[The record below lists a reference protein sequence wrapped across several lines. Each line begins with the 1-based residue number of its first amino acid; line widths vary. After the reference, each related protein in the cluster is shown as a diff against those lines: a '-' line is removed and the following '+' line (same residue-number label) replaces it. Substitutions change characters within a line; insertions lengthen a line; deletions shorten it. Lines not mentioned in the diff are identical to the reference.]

1 MLLED
6 LQLVLKVA
14 ELNSITA
21 AASKLDIST
30 ASASTALKRVESALG
45 TKLFIRTTRNL
56 RLSSAGERYLPKCED
71 ALQTLAQAK
80 LQLKADQDIIDGEL
94 RVAIS
99 SDLGRNVVAPWV
111 SELMQDYPELGIRL
125 NLSDSV
131 TDFYRDSVDVA
142 LRYVSAGALDDQY
155 LYGYKI
161 CDVPHVLC
169 ASPDY
174 LKQYGA
180 PKHPDDLLSHTGVL
194 YQLHDT
200 THDMWAFSKAKRE
213 YKIKM
218 NSKHIAND
226 GDMVRRWCI
235 DGKGLA
241 LKSCLDVSADLLS
254 GDLVPVMQDF
264 RPTPTELWLVMPCKQ
279 SINPATRLLK
289 EKLKKNC
296 NEFITYL
303 TEKQILDS

>member
-30 ASASTALKRVESALG
+30 ASASTALKRVETALG
-45 TKLFIRTTRNL
+45 AKLFIRSTRNL
-56 RLSSAGERYLPKCED
+56 RLSSAGERYLPKCEE
-71 ALQTLAQAK
+71 ALHTLAQAK
-80 LQLKADQDIIDGEL
+80 QQLKTEQDIIDGEL
-94 RVAIS
+94 RVAVS
-99 SDLGRNVVAPWV
+99 SDLGRNLVAPWISDLV
-111 SELMQDYPELGIRL
+111 QDYPDLGIRL

-142 LRYVSAGALDDQY
+142 LRYVSSGALDDQY
-155 LYGYKI
+155 LYGFKI

-174 LKQYGA
+174 LEKYGT
-180 PKHPDDLLSHTGVL
+180 PKHPDDLLSHQGVL
-194 YQLHDT
+194 YQLYDT
-200 THDMWAFSKAKRE
+200 THDAWTFSKGKRE

-218 NSKHIAND
+218 SSKHIAND
-226 GDMVRRWCI
+226 GDMVRRWCL

-241 LKSCLDVSADLLS
+241 IKSCLDVSADLMS
-254 GDLVPVMQDF
+254 GNLVPVMPDF
-264 RPTPTELWLVMPCKQ
+264 KPSPTELWLVMPCKQ
-279 SINPATRLLK
+279 SISPATRLLK
-289 EKLKKNC
+289 DKLKGNC
-296 NEFITYL
+296 NALLAQL
-303 TEKQILDS
+303 TEKGIL